1 MKQRLRQNHDWVFD
15 LDNTLYPPESD
26 VFSQIDRRMTLYVAR
41 LLGVPPEQAR
51 KKQKAWYA
59 EHGTTL
65 SGLMI
70 EHEVEPEHYLD
81 FVHDIDLS
89 SLSMDLALRAAI
101 AALPGRKIVF
111 TNGSRSHARR
121 VTTACGLEGVFETM
135 VGIEDT
141 GFAPKPHPDAY
152 DYLLKTVKVNPDR
165 AAFIED
171 MERNLKPA
179 HALGF
184 ITILVHSGKDWS
196 DEPEGARPAAAGDIY
211 DHVHFT
217 TGDLTGFLQQ
227 AIKPEKL

>member
-1 MKQRLRQNHDWVFD
+1 MKTRLRQSQEWVFD

-26 VFSQIDRRMTLYVAR
+26 VFSQIDQRMTLYVAQ
-41 LLGVPPEQAR
+41 LLGLPPQEAR

-59 EHGTTL
+59 QHGTTL
-65 SGLMI
+65 SGLMA
-70 EHEVEPEHYLD
+70 EHHVDPGQYLD

-89 SLSMDLALRAAI
+89 ALSMDLALREAI

-111 TNGSRSHARR
+111 TNGSRNHARR
-121 VTTACGLEGVFETM
+121 VTAARGLDGVFDTI

-152 DYLLKTVKVNPDR
+152 DYLLKTLKINPHR

-179 HALGF
+179 HGLGF
-184 ITILVHSGKDWS
+184 VTILVHSDKDWS
-196 DEPEGARPAAAGDIY
+196 HEPEGARPAAAGDRH

-227 AIKPEKL
+227 AIKPETQ

>member
-1 MKQRLRQNHDWVFD
+1 MKNRLRQSRDWVFD
-15 LDNTLYPPESD
+15 LDNTLYPPQSD
-26 VFSQIDRRMTLYVAR
+26 VFSQIDQRMTLYVAQ
-41 LLGVPPEQAR
+41 LLGVPPKEAR

-70 EHEVEPEHYLD
+70 EHEVVPEHYLD

-89 SLSMDLALRAAI
+89 ALSMDLALRAAI

-111 TNGSRSHARR
+111 TNGSRGHARR
-121 VTTACGLEGVFETM
+121 VIAARGLDGIFETI

-141 GFAPKPHPDAY
+141 GFAPKPHPKAY
-152 DYLLKTVKVNPDR
+152 HYLLNTVQVNPQR
-165 AAFIED
+165 ATFIED

-179 HALGF
+179 HKLGF
-184 ITILVHSGKDWS
+184 VTVLVHSDKDWS
-196 DEPEGARPAAAGDIY
+196 HEPEGARPAAAGDRH

-227 AIKPEKL
+227 AIKPETP